1 MFFLF
6 SLRFFFLASLLLTSK
21 NNLVSYFLPLH
32 FDPFIQIFFSFFF
45 IFLKKRQ
52 HQRRLDEKK
61 INDFENCALKA
72 EHVEKKFKI

>member
-1 MFFLF
+1 
-6 SLRFFFLASLLLTSK
+6 LASLLLSSK

-32 FDPFIQIFFSFFF
+32 FDPFIQIFFFFF
-45 IFLKKRQ
+45 IFLIFLCFDFFFKRQ

-61 INDFENCALKA
+61 INDFENGALKA

>member
-45 IFLKKRQ
+45 LFFL
-52 HQRRLDEKK
+52 
-61 INDFENCALKA
+61 F
-72 EHVEKKFKI
+72 F